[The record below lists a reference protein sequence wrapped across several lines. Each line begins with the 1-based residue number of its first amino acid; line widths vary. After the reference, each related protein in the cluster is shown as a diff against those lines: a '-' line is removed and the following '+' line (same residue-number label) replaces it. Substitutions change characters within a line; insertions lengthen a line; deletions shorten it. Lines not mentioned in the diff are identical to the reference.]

1 MSNELALITEA
12 LIKGQANRVKTLT
25 EISLQNGILPMVILE
40 EGLLPGMWV
49 ISERFRDSTIYISD
63 VLVSS
68 RAMHAGLHVL
78 KPHLSSAQQ
87 SLRGRVVIGT
97 VAGDLHDIGK
107 NLIVMMM
114 RGAGLDVI
122 DLGVDVQPEDF
133 AQAVI
138 DYHPDILAMSAM
150 LTTTLGMMTETI
162 RELERQGLRDKVKII
177 IGGGPATNDFAQVIK
192 ADGFADDAIAVV
204 EVMENLLT
212 LAKLAAD

>member
-1 MSNELALITEA
+1 MSDELALITEA
-12 LIKGQANRVKTLT
+12 LIIGQANRVKTLT
-25 EISLQNGILPMVILE
+25 EIALENGVQPMAILE
-40 EGLLPGMWV
+40 EGLIPGMRV
-49 ISERFRDSTIYISD
+49 VSEKFRKNIIYISD

-78 KPHLSSAQQ
+78 KPHLSAAQQ

-133 AQAVI
+133 AQAI
-138 DYHPDILAMSAM
+138 KDYQPDILAMSAM

-162 RELERQGLRDKVKII
+162 RELESQYLRDKVKII
-177 IGGGPATNDFAQVIK
+177 IGGGPATNDFAQIIK
-192 ADGFADDAIAVV
+192 ADGFADDVNDVV
-204 EVMENLLT
+204 GEVERMLT
-212 LAKLAAD
+212 LAKLAVE